1 MNKIILHEPKGS
13 NVICTKIKLGTNI
26 LGLKKWLLI
35 SDAINVIR
43 KTLCSYFR
51 VMVIFL
57 LDIRATWYTSLF
69 GCLLKIRHM
78 DSLYE
83 V

>member
-35 SDAINVIR
+35 SDAINVNVRLFVVI
-43 KTLCSYFR
+43 LGSWLYFCLIY
-51 VMVIFL
+51 VQLGIPVY
-57 LDIRATWYTSLF
+57 LDV
-69 GCLLKIRHM
+69 C
-78 DSLYE
+78 
-83 V
+83 